1 MELSPWAAFF
11 AVVLATALFLKAIPS
26 RGRSRR
32 AYNLPPG
39 PKPWPII
46 GNLNLLGELP
56 HRSTSELSRRYGPLM
71 QLWFGSMPVVVGSSP
86 EMARFF
92 LKTHDAAFCDRP
104 RFAVGKHTTYDYSDI
119 MWAPYGTYL
128 RQARRICAAEL
139 FSAKRVGS
147 LEHIRDGEVCALLRG
162 LRRAAA
168 SGGRAV
174 RLREH
179 LQMAALGG
187 ISRMVLGRKYV
198 EAEAGGAP
206 PAATPAEFR
215 ELVDEFFALNSAFNI
230 GDYVPWLEPLDLQ
243 GLVRRMKKMSRRFDR
258 FLEHVLDEH
267 NERRQLEGERFVA
280 RDMVDV
286 LLQRADDPNL
296 EVPMSR
302 DNVKALVQVI
312 LLISLFPF
320 RSCLEHFQEFA
331 IFYLA
336 YFAFCQLLKKY
347 VK

>member
-1 MELSPWAAFF
+1 
-11 AVVLATALFLKAIPS
+11 
-26 RGRSRR
+26 
-32 AYNLPPG
+32 
-39 PKPWPII
+39 
-46 GNLNLLGELP
+46 
-56 HRSTSELSRRYGPLM
+56 
-71 QLWFGSMPVVVGSSP
+71 
-86 EMARFF
+86 
-92 LKTHDAAFCDRP
+92 
-104 RFAVGKHTTYDYSDI
+104 
-119 MWAPYGTYL
+119 
-128 RQARRICAAEL
+128 
-139 FSAKRVGS
+139 
-147 LEHIRDGEVCALLRG
+147 
-162 LRRAAA
+162 
-168 SGGRAV
+168 
-174 RLREH
+174 
-179 LQMAALGG
+179 MAALGG

-230 GDYVPWLEPLDLQ
+230 GDYVPWLERLDLQ
-243 GLVRRMKKMSRRFDR
+243 GFVRRMKKMSRRFDR

-320 RSCLEHFQEFA
+320 RSCLEHLQEFA
-331 IFYLA
+331 
-336 YFAFCQLLKKY
+336 K
-347 VK
+347 